1 MLLVYDNSGFFNHSR
16 DEKGLL
22 VPYYSYLDFIN
33 QLITPFYWSLM
44 LIKSCLGL
52 LFSLIENLSVIGRH
66 LCGDEPW
73 NHVESL
79 SNSQEQFFNDLKE
92 LALTLSFGTAMIS
105 NASFAILSRAYMTGL
120 EKYLKSKQTES
131 NVLIC
136 SSQYLLQD
144 SVVYM

>member
-1 MLLVYDNSGFFNHSR
+1 MLLVYDNSSFFNHSQ

-33 QLITPFYWSLM
+33 QLITPFYWSLIF
-44 LIKSCLGL
+44 IKTCLGL
-52 LFSLIENLSVIGRH
+52 LFSLIENLCVIGRH
-66 LCGDEPW
+66 LCGDAPW

-92 LALTLSFGTAMIS
+92 LSLTLSFGAAMIF
-105 NASFAILSRAYMTGL
+105 NASFAIFSRTYMTCL
-120 EKYLKSKQTES
+120 EKYLKSNQTEP

-136 SSQYLLQD
+136 PSQYELQD